1 MTRSRRAAPW
11 LLVAILL
18 VYLALALW
26 YSVIIPLGEAPD
38 EVPHFTVVRFL
49 AQNGRLP
56 TGTDEH
62 EAWQPPLYY
71 ALGAVLTLPIE
82 DGLEMPFAVRANAHF
97 DPADPR
103 APKNLLL
110 HSSAEAWP
118 FRGWALAWHLVRV
131 LSVALGAITVWT
143 VFRLGSVVFP
153 EQPAIPLTM
162 AALTAFTPQFIFMSA
177 VVNNDNAATTLS
189 ALTLWQ
195 VAALLHDP
203 DCSRQWRRA
212 AVLGLLLGLAV
223 LSKASLIALLP
234 IAGVAI
240 VVSSARCELPAE
252 AAAGGEQARA
262 GYEVTHPAGRSSR
275 VWLAIVSLVVAFGLA
290 ALLAG
295 WYFVRNWQLF
305 GDPMGWSFLRQ
316 THALRE
322 GPLTLNVLA
331 WLVEGIFRSF
341 WLGWIGIALD
351 VLLYWLIG
359 VVCLVGAAGFV
370 VWLVRRWK
378 TLGWSTL
385 WTLALLGLHA
395 VLTIASLVQWT
406 ATVQGTDQG
415 RLIYPI
421 LPTVMLVVASGW
433 AWWVKDQAQ
442 GWVLGA
448 LSAGMLCLAIITP
461 LRYIA
466 PVHAPAP
473 AATESELAAAS
484 PLGVIWEDVKLLGY
498 RLGSNQVRAGG
509 ELVLDLYWEGLRPM
523 ERDLQALIQ
532 LVDSDD
538 QFLMY
543 LDGSPTAGRDTT
555 DRWTPGVALAS
566 RHILRIPDY
575 GQRGEYRLTI
585 SLHPFGQEA
594 WLPGDGPDGPLP
606 DNRLVLPEVVRITGP

>member
-1 MTRSRRAAPW
+1 
-11 LLVAILL
+11 
-18 VYLALALW
+18 
-26 YSVIIPLGEAPD
+26 
-38 EVPHFTVVRFL
+38 VR
-49 AQNGRLP
+49 
-56 TGTDEH
+56 
-62 EAWQPPLYY
+62 
-71 ALGAVLTLPIE
+71 
-82 DGLEMPFAVRANAHF
+82 
-97 DPADPR
+97 
-103 APKNLLL
+103 
-110 HSSAEAWP
+110 
-118 FRGWALAWHLVRV
+118 
-131 LSVALGAITVWT
+131 
-143 VFRLGSVVFP
+143 
-153 EQPAIPLTM
+153 
-162 AALTAFTPQFIFMSA
+162 
-177 VVNNDNAATTLS
+177 
-189 ALTLWQ
+189 
-195 VAALLHDP
+195 
-203 DCSRQWRRA
+203 
-212 AVLGLLLGLAV
+212 
-223 LSKASLIALLP
+223 
-234 IAGVAI
+234 
-240 VVSSARCELPAE
+240 
-252 AAAGGEQARA
+252 
-262 GYEVTHPAGRSSR
+262 
-275 VWLAIVSLVVAFGLA
+275 LAIVALVVAFGLA

-305 GDPMGWSFLRQ
+305 GDPMGWSLLRQ

-331 WLVEGIFRSF
+331 WLVEGVFRSF

-351 VLLYWLIG
+351 GLLYWLIG
-359 VVCLVGAAGFV
+359 VVCLAGAAGFV
-370 VWLVRRWK
+370 VWLVRWWK

-433 AWWVKDQAQ
+433 AWWVKGQAQ
-442 GWVLGA
+442 GWALGA

-523 ERDLQALIQ
+523 ERDLQALIE

-575 GQRGEYRLTI
+575 AQRGEYRLTI